1 MIDPL
6 IQSITVSEL
15 TVSYKSESTPALDG
29 VSFRLDKGVTSLVGR
44 NGSGKSTTLR
54 VLAGLHQRYRGNVKI
69 LGEDPLLRHGRAV
82 IRRQTGYLPQ
92 SFTFTPSLT
101 VTEFISY
108 CAWLKGVPRKER
120 RASIEAAIHG
130 VDLYKNRDA
139 KLGALS
145 GGMLR
150 RAGIGQAIVND
161 PSILILDE
169 PASGLDPEQRIMLR
183 RLVDDLGRDRTV
195 LTSTHLID
203 EAALHSDQI
212 LMLIEGRVAF
222 HGTPA
227 ALSSLDVAQAPG
239 NTPIERA
246 YTGLHLATHIG
257 DVSAI
262 R

>member
-1 MIDPL
+1 MTDP
-6 IQSITVSEL
+6 SIHSIAVSEL
-15 TVSYKSESTPALDG
+15 TVSYRSEPTPALDG
-29 VSFRLDKGVTSLVGR
+29 ITFRLDKGVTSLVGR

-54 VLAGLHQRYRGNVKI
+54 VLAGLHQRYRGNVEI
-69 LGEDPLLRHGRAV
+69 LGENPILRHGRQQ

-101 VTEFISY
+101 VAEFIGY
-108 CAWLKGVPRKER
+108 CAWLKGVPGKER
-120 RASIEAAIHG
+120 KARVDAAIHS
-130 VDLYKNRDA
+130 VDLDKSRDS

-183 RLVDDLGRDRTV
+183 RLVNDLGRDRTV

-212 LMLIEGRVAF
+212 LLLIEGRVAF

-227 ALSSLDVAQAPG
+227 SLSSLDVAEALG
-239 NTPIERA
+239 STPIERA
-246 YTGLHLATHIG
+246 YTALHFAARAH
-257 DVSAI
+257 DASANP
-262 R
+262 